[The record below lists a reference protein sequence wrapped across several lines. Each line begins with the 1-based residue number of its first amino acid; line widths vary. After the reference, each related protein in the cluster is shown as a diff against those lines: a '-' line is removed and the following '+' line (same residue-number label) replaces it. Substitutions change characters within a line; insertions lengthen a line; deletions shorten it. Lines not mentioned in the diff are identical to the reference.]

1 MKRHQIKNEKRQD
14 CKNQQK
20 ISKVCHGAT
29 NYFNYEDNIKSKERN
44 IV

>member
-1 MKRHQIKNEKRQD
+1 MKNEKTSDKKQD

-20 ISKVCHGAT
+20 IRKVCHGAT
-29 NYFNYEDNIKSKERN
+29 NNFNYEDNIKSKERN